1 MSAVFDQKALKDE
14 DRKRKEKKEQEK
26 NGEKEG
32 DSRSTKKGIFK
43 IENYI
48 LGDFELEIPPYKKI
62 TAFKSFPIEID
73 DIDTGSIEKHS
84 LCHGATLKCNQG
96 DITSIYTVLPTK
108 KIFLNGNPLAIISD
122 IKPMINI
129 KPFGQ
134 CKSMANPTVAA
145 ATSANQGRLQK
156 MPCIPNTV
164 GTWTEGISHFLS
176 DEMTPCDKS
185 KCMCAYAGEIS
196 VVNVGQ
202 KILGTSVGSSSNTE
216 EDIKNED
223 EKKQEFKEAKV
234 EIAVVTKGF
243 KKIQN

>member
-1 MSAVFDQKALKDE
+1 MKSE
-14 DRKRKEKKEQEK
+14 E
-26 NGEKEG
+26 NN
-32 DSRSTKKGIFK
+32 SKKGIFK

-48 LGDFELEIPPYKKI
+48 TGEYELIIPSYKKI

-73 DIDTGSIEKHS
+73 DIDMGSIEKYS
-84 LCHGATLKCNQG
+84 LCHGAILKCSQG
-96 DITSIYTVLPTK
+96 DTTSKYTVLPTK
-108 KIFLNGNPLAIISD
+108 KVFINRNPLAVVSD
-122 IKPMINI
+122 IKPMVNI

-145 ATSANQGRLQK
+145 ATAANHGRLQK

-164 GTWTEGISHFLS
+164 GIWTEGIRHFLS

-196 VVNVGQ
+196 VVDVGQ
-202 KILGTSVGSSSNTE
+202 KILGTSTGSSSNTQ
-216 EDIKNED
+216 EDKKNED
-223 EKKQEFKEAKV
+223 EKNQEFKEAKV